1 MNDKSFEAKLAR
13 VSAPAP
19 DPAARLRAK
28 RAALEEFARVQAASQ
43 ASGASANEKTSDEG
57 SKGLWDALRLF
68 RDDSSHGST
77 SMAWFVRRNLFA
89 GVAGA
94 CVVGLG
100 IAMVWPV
107 FRNYGD
113 PRLFEDLQPPPVTV
127 ELKPQAKPPTPE
139 LPKPVPQMSAQQAT
153 PAESAPTR
161 RDADATRRESDAAAA
176 GLKKDERQRIEMEV
190 RANAQAEAHAQQR
203 EAELNDV
210 LATGTREKLQASMKA
225 SGQAGVID
233 SITAE
238 DIGQLPE
245 PNQAESLQR
254 VPLGAVITAGAATPT
269 PAPPPPPAQQ
279 GNEELEEAIVTGSR
293 AVRGGAAPHKGVA
306 APTGSGSGRLFRK
319 KEVASNAVTMPES
332 SLAIVVQPATMS
344 EPSTPAPEEGRDKF
358 EQFQVNSFKQVAEAP
373 VSTFSADVDT
383 ASYSFVR
390 RQLNSGRL
398 PQKDSVRVEEMI
410 NYFDYAWP
418 AATSAKAPFKPTV
431 VVSDSP
437 WDKGRKLVHIGI
449 KGYEI
454 SRDQTPDANLVLL
467 LDVSGSMDS
476 PDKLPLAVQSMELL
490 LSSLKPTDTVGIV
503 VYAGAAGTVLEPTP
517 VANKQKIISAL
528 RDLSPGGST
537 AGAEGIERAYQLAE
551 AHFRK
556 GGVNRIL
563 LATDG
568 DFNVGIDST
577 NELKGFVERKRE
589 KGIFLSVLGFGQ
601 GNYRDELAQALAQN
615 GNGVAAYIDTLGE
628 AQKVLV
634 QEAGASLFTIAKD
647 VKLQVEFNPATVA
660 EYRLVG
666 YETRAL
672 KREDFNNDA
681 VDAGDVGSGHT
692 VTAIYEIT
700 PVGSATRSVDPSR
713 YAKDAKDSRESKPT
727 GSANEYGFLKIRYK
741 LPDSN
746 TSDLIE
752 QPILVAP
759 REVPANVQ
767 RDVQFSTAVASF
779 GQMLRGGTFTGALT
793 YDEIVK
799 QAQASKGDDPFGYRT
814 EFVQLVR
821 KAKVAREM

>member
-1 MNDKSFEAKLAR
+1 M
-13 VSAPAP
+13 SAPAP

-28 RAALEEFARVQAASQ
+28 RAALEEFARVQDTT
-43 ASGASANEKTSDEG
+43 EKTSDAG

-100 IAMVWPV
+100 IAMVWPI
-107 FRNYGD
+107 FSRYGD
-113 PRLFEDLQPPPVTV
+113 SRVFDDLQPPPISVD
-127 ELKPQAKPPTPE
+127 LKPQANPKIPE
-139 LPKPVPQMSAQQAT
+139 LPKPAPQ
-153 PAESAPTR
+153 PAPAAASGLEKDAAR
-161 RDADATRRESDAAAA
+161 RDEIDA
-176 GLKKDERQRIEMEV
+176 
-190 RANAQAEAHAQQR
+190 RAQGA
-203 EAELNDV
+203 
-210 LATGTREKLQASMKA
+210 REKLKA
-225 SGQAGVID
+225 SVEAKRESAGVVD

-238 DIGQLPE
+238 DIGKLPDSNLAE
-245 PNQAESLQR
+245 PLQR
-254 VPLGAVITAGAATPT
+254 IEGVQLATEAA
-269 PAPPPPPAQQ
+269 PAPPPPPMQESYDVSEIA
-279 GNEELEEAIVTGSR
+279 VTGARSSR
-293 AVRGGAAPHKGVA
+293 VAAAPHKGVA
-306 APTGSGSGRLFRK
+306 VPPGSGQLFRNK
-319 KEVASNAVTMPES
+319 DVSSQAAAMPQS
-332 SLAIVVQPATMS
+332 AMAGNVQAAILI
-344 EPSTPAPEEGRDKF
+344 EPSTSPPDEGRDKF
-358 EQFQVNSFKQVAEAP
+358 EQFEVNSFKQVAEAP

-437 WDKGRKLVHIGI
+437 WGKGRKLVHIGV

-454 SRDQTPDANLVLL
+454 ARDQQPDANLVLL

-503 VYAGAAGTVLEPTP
+503 VYAGEAGTVLEPTP
-517 VANKQKIISAL
+517 VSNKQKIVEAL
-528 RDLSPGGST
+528 RNLTPGGST

-551 AHFRK
+551 SHFRK

-700 PVGSATRSVDPSR
+700 PVGSAARSVDPSR
-713 YAKDAKDSRESKPT
+713 YAKEAKDSKESKGIAAT
-727 GSANEYGFLKIRYK
+727 GTTQESGFLKIRYK

-752 QPILVAP
+752 QPIFVAS
-759 REVPANVQ
+759 RDVPANVQ
-767 RDVQFSTAVASF
+767 RDVQFSTAVAGF
-779 GQMLRGGTFTGALT
+779 GQKLRGGAFTGALS
-793 YDEIVK
+793 YDEIVN

>member
-13 VSAPAP
+13 VSAPVP

-28 RAALEEFARVQAASQ
+28 RAALEEFARVQSANQ
-43 ASGASANEKTSDEG
+43 ASAPDTNEENSDKG

-100 IAMVWPV
+100 ISMVWPV
-107 FRNYGD
+107 FKDFGTD
-113 PRLFEDLQPPPVTV
+113 PRFADVRPSVAVEQKPAATASPEPALTKSAPPVP
-127 ELKPQAKPPTPE
+127 L
-139 LPKPVPQMSAQQAT
+139 LPKPVPEIGDRGNATAGGPGWMSAQEKEKA
-153 PAESAPTR
+153 R
-161 RDADATRRESDAAAA
+161 RDETDARSHAD
-176 GLKKDERQRIEMEV
+176 
-190 RANAQAEAHAQQR
+190 ANAQAQAQAQ
-203 EAELNDV
+203 A
-210 LATGTREKLQASMKA
+210 QASQEAQRRLA
-225 SGQAGVID
+225 SEQVAKSEPGYV
-233 SITAE
+233 SAE
-238 DIGQLPE
+238 DLPAL
-245 PNQAESLQR
+245 PNSNTSESLLR
-254 VPLGAVITAGAATPT
+254 LPGVEPAPVA
-269 PAPPPPPAQQ
+269 APPPAPEQKSAEVESFE
-279 GNEELEEAIVTGSR
+279 NVVVTGARATSR
-293 AVRGGAAPHKGVA
+293 NRAPPHKGVA
-306 APTGSGSGRLFRK
+306 APVGSGTANLRTNDAVAAMPSGRIQAL
-319 KEVASNAVTMPES
+319 V
-332 SLAIVVQPATMS
+332 L
-344 EPSTPAPEEGRDKF
+344 EPSAPPPPEEGRDKF
-358 EQFQVNSFKQVAEAP
+358 EQFEVNPVKQVAEAP

-390 RQLNSGRL
+390 RNLNLGRL
-398 PQKDSVRVEEMI
+398 PQKDAVRVEEMI

-437 WDKGRKLVHIGI
+437 WGKGRKLVHIGI

-454 SRDQTPDANLVLL
+454 SKDQSPATNLVLL

-490 LSSLKPTDTVGIV
+490 LSSLKPDDTVGIV

-517 VANKQKIISAL
+517 VRNKQKIISAL
-528 RDLSPGGST
+528 RDLTPGGST

-556 GGVNRIL
+556 GGVNRII

-700 PVGSATRSVDPSR
+700 PVGSAARMVEPSR
-713 YAKDAKDSRESKPT
+713 YAKEAKEASDAKRIAAIGTST
-727 GSANEYGFLKIRYK
+727 EYGFLKIRYK

-752 QPILVAP
+752 QPILVAS
-759 REVPANVQ
+759 RDVPANVQ
-767 RDVQFSTAVASF
+767 RDVQFSTAVAGF
-779 GQMLRGGTFTGALT
+779 GQLLRGGTFTGALSYEDIIT
-793 YDEIVK
+793 

>member
-28 RAALEEFARVQAASQ
+28 RAALEEFACAQTVNQ
-43 ASGASANEKTSDEG
+43 SAKQKTSDDG

-107 FRNYGD
+107 FRHYGD
-113 PRLFEDLQPPPVTV
+113 SRVFDDVRPPVAA
-127 ELKPQAKPPTPE
+127 ELKPAPSEP
-139 LPKPVPQMSAQQAT
+139 PKPVT
-153 PAESAPTR
+153 TEGPAPA
-161 RDADATRRESDAAAA
+161 
-176 GLKKDERQRIEMEV
+176 
-190 RANAQAEAHAQQR
+190 
-203 EAELNDV
+203 
-210 LATGTREKLQASMKA
+210 
-225 SGQAGVID
+225 
-233 SITAE
+233 
-238 DIGQLPE
+238 
-245 PNQAESLQR
+245 
-254 VPLGAVITAGAATPT
+254 PT
-269 PAPPPPPAQQ
+269 PAPLRKEPAPHSQGRVDAATKAKEESQRDEAELRAEVQARAYAQASEEGQRNAAAKQVAGSAATVDGIHAEDVGALPDTNIAEALQRIPGIEIPPAPVTASAPAPVT
-279 GNEELEEAIVTGSR
+279 EPSDEVERVVVTGMRASR
-293 AVRGGAAPHKGVA
+293 NRQAPHKGVA
-306 APTGSGSGRLFRK
+306 APAG
-319 KEVASNAVTMPES
+319 ASAGNSRMNSAMTPMPS
-332 SLAIVVQPATMS
+332 AQSQTFVF
-344 EPSTPAPEEGRDKF
+344 EPPAPPPLEEGRDKF
-358 EQFQVNSFKQVAEAP
+358 EQFDVNPVKQVAEAP

-398 PQKDSVRVEEMI
+398 PQKDAVRVEEMI

-437 WDKGRKLVHIGI
+437 WGKGRKLVHIGI

-454 SRDQTPDANLVLL
+454 SQDQAPATNLVLL

-490 LSSLKPTDTVGIV
+490 LSSLKPDDTVGIV

-517 VANKQKIISAL
+517 VRNKQKIISAL
-528 RDLSPGGST
+528 RDLTPGGST

-556 GGVNRIL
+556 GGVNRII

-615 GNGVAAYIDTLGE
+615 GNGVAAYIDSLGE

-700 PVGSATRSVDPSR
+700 PVGSAARTVDPSR
-713 YAKDAKDSRESKPT
+713 YAKDEKPPVGT
-727 GSANEYGFLKIRYK
+727 GTANEYGFLKIRYK
-741 LPDSN
+741 LPDSD

-759 REVPANVQ
+759 RDLPANVQ
-767 RDVQFSTAVASF
+767 RDVQFSTAVAGF
-779 GQMLRGGTFTGALT
+779 GQLLRGGAFTGSLG
-793 YDEIVK
+793 YEDIIK

>member
-28 RAALEEFARVQAASQ
+28 RAALEEFARVQ
-43 ASGASANEKTSDEG
+43 SANQANAPENS
-57 SKGLWDALRLF
+57 SKGLWGALRLF
-68 RDDSSHGST
+68 RDDSSHGSP

-100 IAMVWPV
+100 IALVWPV
-107 FRNYGD
+107 FREYGRNRVFD
-113 PRLFEDLQPPPVTV
+113 DVRAPVTV
-127 ELKPQAKPPTPE
+127 ELQPAPPAPE
-139 LPKPVPQMSAQQAT
+139 LPKPVTPKPVPQEGLVSE
-153 PAESAPTR
+153 PLR
-161 RDADATRRESDAAAA
+161 KDLADAKAKEDLRRGESD
-176 GLKKDERQRIEMEV
+176 V
-190 RANAQAEAHAQQR
+190 RAEALARAYAQASEEAK
-203 EAELNDV
+203 
-210 LATGTREKLQASMKA
+210 REKAAEQTFKMVPEHTGIA
-225 SGQAGVID
+225 D
-233 SITAE
+233 SITA
-238 DIGQLPE
+238 DA
-245 PNQAESLQR
+245 N
-254 VPLGAVITAGAATPT
+254 VPVSPQPAIEVS
-269 PAPPPPPAQQ
+269 PAPLAAAAPAPAPQAA
-279 GNEELEEAIVTGSR
+279 EDELFENVVVTGARANRSR
-293 AVRGGAAPHKGVA
+293 AAPHKGVA
-306 APTGSGSGRLFRK
+306 APAGSSYSMGGAAMAPSAPRLALVN
-319 KEVASNAVTMPES
+319 ESPVAP
-332 SLAIVVQPATMS
+332 P
-344 EPSTPAPEEGRDKF
+344 PDEGRDKF
-358 EQFQVNSFKQVAEAP
+358 EQFEVNPVKQVAEAP

-390 RQLNSGRL
+390 RNLNIGRL
-398 PQKDSVRVEEMI
+398 PQKDAVRVEEMI

-437 WDKGRKLVHIGI
+437 WGKGRKLVHIGI

-454 SRDQTPDANLVLL
+454 PKDQSPATNLVLL
-467 LDVSGSMDS
+467 LDVSGSMSS

-490 LSSLKPTDTVGIV
+490 LSSLKPDDTVGIV

-517 VANKQKIISAL
+517 VRNKQKIISAL
-528 RDLSPGGST
+528 RDLTPGGST

-556 GGVNRIL
+556 GGVNRII

-700 PVGSATRSVDPSR
+700 PVGSAERMVEPSR
-713 YAKDAKDSRESKPT
+713 YAKEAKDVKPAT
-727 GSANEYGFLKIRYK
+727 GNSTEYGFLKIRYK

-752 QPILVAP
+752 QPILIAP

-767 RDVQFSTAVASF
+767 RDVQFSTAVAGF
-779 GQMLRGGTFTGALT
+779 GQLLRGGTFTGALS
-793 YDEIVK
+793 YEDIIK

>member
-1 MNDKSFEAKLAR
+1 MNEKSFEAKLAR

-19 DPAARLRAK
+19 DPGARLRAK
-28 RAALEEFARVQAASQ
+28 RAALEEFARVHAANQ
-43 ASGASANEKTSDEG
+43 GAEKTSEAA

-89 GVAGA
+89 GVAGV

-100 IAMVWPV
+100 IVMVLPV
-107 FRNYGD
+107 LSRYGD
-113 PRLFEDLQPPPVTV
+113 TRLLEPTQPSVVDVEPQGKEDPIDRALSKTAEPAPEEFVLPAPAQ
-127 ELKPQAKPPTPE
+127 KPPIAAAQEKEKDAE
-139 LPKPVPQMSAQQAT
+139 LNAIVLSGRLAQMRASMEA
-153 PAESAPTR
+153 R
-161 RDADATRRESDAAAA
+161 RDAVSAVE
-176 GLKKDERQRIEMEV
+176 
-190 RANAQAEAHAQQR
+190 
-203 EAELNDV
+203 
-210 LATGTREKLQASMKA
+210 
-225 SGQAGVID
+225 

-238 DIGQLPE
+238 DMADQ
-245 PNQAESLQR
+245 NVAEAMQR
-254 VPLGAVITAGAATPT
+254 ANGAEAARST
-269 PAPPPPPAQQ
+269 PAPSAIESVKA
-279 GNEELEEAIVTGSR
+279 EEVIVTGARASR
-293 AVRGGAAPHKGVA
+293 AKQTPHKGVA
-306 APTGSGSGRLFRK
+306 APVGNGSSGTVQTLIMPASPPPMTS
-319 KEVASNAVTMPES
+319 VAGATAYES
-332 SLAIVVQPATMS
+332 SQPVVD
-344 EPSTPAPEEGRDKF
+344 EGRDKF
-358 EQFQVNSFKQVAEAP
+358 QQFDVNPVKQVTDEP

-390 RQLNSGRL
+390 RQLNFGRL

-418 AATSAKAPFKPTV
+418 AASSAKSPFKPTV

-437 WDKGRKLVHIGI
+437 WGKGRKLVHIGI
-449 KGYEI
+449 KGYEL
-454 SRDQTPDANLVLL
+454 SRDDAPGANLVLL

-490 LSSLKPTDTVGIV
+490 LSSLKPADTVGIV

-517 VANKQKIISAL
+517 VKDKQKIISAL
-528 RDLSPGGST
+528 RELRPGGST

-568 DFNVGIDST
+568 DFNVGIAGT

-700 PVGSATRSVDPSR
+700 PVGAATRMVDPSR
-713 YAKDAKDSRESKPT
+713 YEKNEKPQVERGT
-727 GSANEYGFLKIRYK
+727 ASEYGFLKIRYK
-741 LPDSN
+741 LPDSD
-746 TSDLIE
+746 TSQLIE
-752 QPILVAP
+752 QPIQIAS
-759 REVPANVQ
+759 RDVPQNVL
-767 RDVQFSTAVASF
+767 RDVQFSTAVAGF
-779 GQMLRGGTFTGALT
+779 GQLLRGGTFTGPLS
-793 YDEIVK
+793 YDDVIR
-799 QAQASKGDDPFGYRT
+799 QAQAAKGDDAFGYRT